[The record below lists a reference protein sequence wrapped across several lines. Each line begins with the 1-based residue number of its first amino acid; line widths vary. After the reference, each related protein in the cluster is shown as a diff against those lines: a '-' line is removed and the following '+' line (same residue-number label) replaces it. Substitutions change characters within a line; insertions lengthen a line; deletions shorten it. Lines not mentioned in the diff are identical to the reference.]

1 MTFFATASAVVLAGG
16 VPVFCDVDPKTFL
29 IDLDDAATRISDRT
43 RAMCPVYLFGQPLDA
58 TVVGEFAARYELA
71 MVGDAAQSLGSMWQ
85 GRHVGAEAALTTHSF
100 YPTKNLFVGE
110 GGMVTTDDA
119 ELDSLGRLLRSHGQ
133 GRKYHHSHIGLN
145 YRMTD
150 VEAAIG
156 RAQLPKLDARNDRRR
171 SIAATY
177 DAAFADL
184 DGIATPYVPA
194 GAHHTYHQYTLTI
207 NRELVG
213 DRDDFAS
220 ALAAGGVGSQINYPM
235 SLHRQEVFTD
245 RLGID
250 GGPLPVCE
258 ELCRTV
264 LSIPVHH
271 HLADRDVQQVVDV
284 VIDATTTKA
293 KSRRVR

>member
-1 MTFFATASAVVLAGG
+1 MV
-16 VPVFCDVDPKTFL
+16 
-29 IDLDDAATRISDRT
+29 R
-43 RAMCPVYLFGQPLDA
+43 
-58 TVVGEFAARYELA
+58 EFAARHRVRV
-71 MVGDAAQSLGSMWQ
+71 VGDAAQALGSLWD

-119 ELDSLGRLLRSHGQ
+119 ELDALGRLLRSHGQ

-177 DAAFADL
+177 DTAFADL
-184 DGIATPYVPA
+184 EGIVTPYVPA
-194 GAHHTYHQYTLTI
+194 LAHHTYHQYTLTI
-207 NRELVG
+207 DPDRVG
-213 DRDDFAS
+213 DRDDFAG

-235 SLHRQEVFTD
+235 SLHRQEVFTE

-250 GGPLPVCE
+250 RGPLPVTE

-271 HLADRDVQQVVDV
+271 HLTDRDVQQVVDV
-284 VIDATTTKA
+284 VTDAATTMA